1 MRAPFKAVFE
11 VCRLSELLKLASTS
25 IKDQVDV
32 EPLDEEDLGVPKLFS
47 QQKNTAKGPERNGE
61 DDIDGA
67 GTGGVGGLFSMTVT
81 DEEEIKAFG
90 HFNENPFAEE
100 EQVIVVAQ
108 PEIVEEEETK
118 DQQRSINGYRSS
130 NSSNDHNLDEWQ
142 EIDVSYFEILGVR
155 PPDLMTDPFKE
166 RWNEVK
172 SQYKKISKFRDYNT
186 YTLRPV
192 IIKAN
197 DDCR

>member
-1 MRAPFKAVFE
+1 
-11 VCRLSELLKLASTS
+11 
-25 IKDQVDV
+25 
-32 EPLDEEDLGVPKLFS
+32 
-47 QQKNTAKGPERNGE
+47 
-61 DDIDGA
+61 
-67 GTGGVGGLFSMTVT
+67 MTVT
-81 DEEEIKAFG
+81 DEEEIKALG